1 LGKKHVVVVHKH
13 NHKHMY
19 KYKLQM
25 IVFVVAKGKILKFTM
40 PILAS
45 LNY

>member
-1 LGKKHVVVVHKH
+1 MSINSH
-13 NHKHMY
+13 NHPILFHYMY

-40 PILAS
+40 PILAL

>member
-1 LGKKHVVVVHKH
+1 VAV
-13 NHKHMY
+13 HKHMY
-19 KYKLQM
+19 KEKWQM
-25 IVFVVAKGKILKFTM
+25 IVFMKFKM